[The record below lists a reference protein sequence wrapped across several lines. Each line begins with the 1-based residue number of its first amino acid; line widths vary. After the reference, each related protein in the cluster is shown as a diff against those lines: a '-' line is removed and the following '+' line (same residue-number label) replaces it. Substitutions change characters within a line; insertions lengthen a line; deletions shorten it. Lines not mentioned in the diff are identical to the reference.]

1 MRFTTQ
7 TIRALKPT
15 EKLYWLDDETLPGF
29 RVAVTPR
36 GVKTFAVRL
45 RKGGRANRQDTTQ
58 VVGRFGLLTVDEAKT
73 KARGLLSRWSLGQDV
88 VGERRA
94 TREAATI
101 ADLSARFLA
110 EWEGRR
116 KPGTVR
122 EYRRLFEV
130 EILPKFGN
138 LSARDLSRGKVA
150 RWHGKIGERA
160 PVVANRS
167 LRLLRTFYRWAETRG
182 EIPEGTAA
190 TKGVAF
196 FPERDRERFLSADEL
211 QRLGESLNRAAREG
225 LPPDPKR
232 AGYAK
237 RRSGKEPGTET
248 TPANP
253 WGIAAIRFLLLSGW
267 REQEALTLRWD
278 AVELA
283 TGRVSLAETKTGR
296 SWRSLG
302 AAALDVLQSVP
313 RADGSPFVFPG
324 RTADVPLVE
333 IKHLWHAVRFAAKLE
348 DVRLHDLRH
357 TFASAAV
364 EGGTPLYTTGAL
376 LGHRDLK
383 STARYGHLADDPMKR
398 AADATS
404 GVISARLDGRKTE
417 IVKLSQERTNRGV
430 RLRPRVRKVR

>member
-29 RVAVTPR
+29 RIAVTPR

-58 VVGRFGLLTVDEAKT
+58 AVGRFGLLTVDEAKT

-94 TREAATI
+94 TREAATV
-101 ADLSARFLA
+101 ADLAARFLA

-130 EILPKFGN
+130 EILRKFGN
-138 LSARDLSRGKVA
+138 VTARDLARGKVA

-196 FPERDRERFLSADEL
+196 FPERARERFLSAEEL
-211 QRLGESLNRAAREG
+211 HRLGEALNRAEREG

-237 RRSGKEPGTET
+237 RRSGKERVSAT

-253 WGIAAIRFLLLSGW
+253 WGVAAIRFLLLSGW

-278 AVELA
+278 AVDLT
-283 TGRVSLAETKTGR
+283 TGRVSLSETKTGR

-302 AAALDVLQSVP
+302 LAAIDVLQSVP
-313 RADGSPFVFPG
+313 RVDGSPFVFPS
-324 RTADVPLVE
+324 RSADAPLIE
-333 IKHLWHAVRFAAKLE
+333 IKHLWHAVRYAAELD

-376 LGHRDLK
+376 LGHRDVK

-398 AADATS
+398 AADATAS
-404 GVISARLDGRKTE
+404 VISARLAGRKTA
-417 IVKLSQERTNRGV
+417 VAKLSQKRSSRRARSRERVAR
-430 RLRPRVRKVR
+430 